1 MTDQTA
7 TLDIK
12 PSPRILQ
19 VLGDIEF
26 EPWQCIAELI
36 DNAFDDFLEVHR
48 SGQHWPDGFKVS
60 ISLPEQGSGAALLRV
75 EDTGRGM
82 DVQTL
87 NNAVRAGW
95 SSNDRFTKLGLFGM
109 GFNIATA
116 RLGKLTRI
124 FTTRSQ
130 DPEWIGVEIDL
141 DKIGADFHVPLLR
154 RPKTAPSEHGTI
166 IEIGKLE
173 PSRAA
178 WLAKRE
184 NATKLRTKL
193 GNIYSPILSER
204 PFQLYLDEVTVRPR
218 KACVWSDTRSVTHGS
233 GSNAEQIPAIIRFDH
248 EMPAADACVV
258 CGNFQPPGNATCIEC
273 GGDKLELRTR
283 RIHGWVGIQRYLHK
297 SEYGIDFIRN
307 GRKILAADKRLFSW
321 QDHNDPL
328 ATPNVEYPI
337 EVGGGRIVGEVHLD
351 HVPVNYQKTAFE
363 WSDRQWI
370 AAQRF
375 IRGDGPFLPREA
387 ARLGY
392 QVNDSPLGRLHRGY
406 RRNDP
411 GRRCLIPG
419 NGSTAIHNDAFEW
432 AKKFHDGVPEYQTD
446 EKWWQA
452 VEEHEAKV
460 AGVAAPPTTT
470 ENGGDVIAELGL
482 AGPTELPAPA
492 PAPPTSKAPTTIS
505 GSTKKATAPETDK
518 DRADRLKAVGQH
530 VPSLSKDF
538 GITDLGM
545 PLEVTTYAVKE
556 PITDA
561 AGHRA
566 PVWLYREAGKKHL
579 AFVDQSHP
587 FFKSFPLEP
596 AFVLAIEIAQNLKVR
611 ADSPVSLSEVFT
623 QLAEKN
629 LGDMR
634 VEQVAL
640 AGLAR
645 DLLETIR
652 QRMTA
657 AIKENPDRA
666 WQHLSKDERA
676 ATETSLVVAGDG
688 TTLDQAQKTGEFM
701 LHVPGTFVAR
711 LLDEW
716 PEAFLDGKV
725 FRAPYDGVI
734 SDAGRQISVGRVVSY
749 IYDVAVVADSPKALA
764 MPPLARAALSIQLL
778 RTELAPSVEG

>member
-1 MTDQTA
+1 MTDTQTA

-26 EPWQCIAELI
+26 EPWQCIAELV
-36 DNAFDDFLEVHR
+36 DNSFDDFLDVHR
-48 SGQHWPDGFKVS
+48 SGGHWPDGFTVS
-60 ISLPEQGSGAALLRV
+60 ISLPEQATGAALLRV

-82 DVQTL
+82 DIQTL

-124 FTTRSQ
+124 FTARTQ

-141 DKIGADFHVPLLR
+141 DKIGSDFQVPVLR
-154 RPKTAPSEHGTI
+154 RPKAAPSEHGTI
-166 IEIGKLE
+166 IEVGKLE

-184 NATKLRTKL
+184 NAAKLRAKL
-193 GNIYSPILSER
+193 GSIYSPILSEN
-204 PFQLYLDEVTVRPR
+204 PFQLFLDKVKVTPR
-218 KACVWSDTRSVTHGS
+218 RACVWSDTRSVTYGQ
-233 GSNAEQIPAIIRFDH
+233 GSNAEQIPAIIKFD
-248 EMPAADACVV
+248 EVMAPADACVA
-258 CGNFQPPGNATCIEC
+258 CGNFQAPGSATCIEC
-273 GGDKLELRTR
+273 GGAKLELRTR

-297 SEYGIDFIRN
+297 SDYGIDFIRN
-307 GRKILAADKRLFSW
+307 GRKILVGDKRLFSW
-321 QDHNDPL
+321 LDINDPL

-363 WSDRQWI
+363 WTDKQWI

-375 IRGDGPFLPREA
+375 IRGDGPFLPKVA
-387 ARLGY
+387 ASLGHPI
-392 QVNDSPLGRLHRGY
+392 NDSPLGRLHRGY

-419 NGSTAIHNDAFEW
+419 NGSTAIHNDAYEW
-432 AKKFHDGVPEYQTD
+432 SKKFHEGIPEYQTD

-452 VEEHEAKV
+452 AEEHDSKV
-460 AGVAAPPTTT
+460 AGNAAPPTPET
-470 ENGGDVIAELGL
+470 GGDVLAELGL
-482 AGPTELPAPA
+482 ANPSTPPASPST
-492 PAPPTSKAPTTIS
+492 PPVKASAATS
-505 GSTKKATAPETDK
+505 GSTKKAATPETEK
-518 DRADRLKAVGQH
+518 ERAERLKTGGQH
-530 VPSLSKDF
+530 LPSLSKDF
-538 GITDLGM
+538 GITDLGT
-545 PLEVTTYAVKE
+545 PLEVMTYSVKE
-556 PITDA
+556 PIIDA
-561 AGHRA
+561 AGHRS
-566 PVWLYREAGKKHL
+566 PVWLFRESGKKHL
-579 AFVDQSHP
+579 AFVDMSHSI
-587 FFKSFPLEP
+587 FKTFPLDP
-596 AFVLAIEIAQNLKVR
+596 AFVLAIEVAHNLKVR
-611 ADSPVSLSEVFT
+611 AETPFSLTEVFA
-623 QLAEKN
+623 QLADKN

-634 VEQVAL
+634 VEQAAL

-652 QRMTA
+652 ERMA
-657 AIKENPDRA
+657 VAIKENPDRA

-676 ATETSLVVAGDG
+676 TTEKNLVVAGDG
-688 TTLDQAQKTGEFM
+688 MTLDQAQKTGEFM

-716 PEAFLDGKV
+716 PDAFLDGKV
-725 FRAPYDGVI
+725 FRAIYSGVS
-734 SDAGRQISVGRVVSY
+734 SDAGRQISLGRVVSY
-749 IYDVAVVADSPKALA
+749 VYDVAVVADSPKSLA
-764 MPPLARAALSIQLL
+764 MPSLARAALSIQLL
-778 RTELAPSVEG
+778 RAELAPSTEG

>member
-1 MTDQTA
+1 MTDKTD

-60 ISLPEQGSGAALLRV
+60 ISLPEQATGAAMLRV

-130 DPEWIGVEIDL
+130 DSEWIGVEIDL
-141 DKIGADFHVPLLR
+141 DKIGPDFEVPLLR
-154 RPKTAPSEHGTI
+154 RPKQAPSEHGTI
-166 IEIGKLE
+166 IEVGKLE

-178 WLAKRE
+178 WLAKQE
-184 NATKLRTKL
+184 NAKKLRQKL

-204 PFQLYLDEVTVRPR
+204 PFHLYLDEVAVRPR
-218 KACVWSDTRSVTHGS
+218 KACVWDDTRFVTHGQ
-233 GSNAEQIPAIIRFDH
+233 GSNAVQIPAIIRFDNQL
-248 EMPAADACVV
+248 PPADACVA
-258 CGNFQPPGNATCIEC
+258 CGSFQPPGNATCIEC
-273 GGDKLELRTR
+273 GGAKLELRPR

-297 SEYGIDFIRN
+297 TDFGIDFIRN
-307 GRKILAADKRLFSW
+307 GRKILASDKRLFSW
-321 QDHNDPL
+321 QDHDDPL
-328 ATPNVEYPI
+328 AAPNVEYPI

-363 WSDRQWI
+363 WTDRQWI

-375 IRGDGPFLPREA
+375 IRGDGPFLPRDA

-392 QVNDSPLGRLHRGY
+392 QDNDSPLGRLHRGY

-419 NGSTAIHNDAFEW
+419 NGSTAIHNDAIEW
-432 AKKFHDGVPEYQTD
+432 SKKFHDGVPEYQTD
-446 EKWWQA
+446 AKWWQA
-452 VEEHEAKV
+452 VEEHEAKN
-460 AGVAAPPTTT
+460 AGAAAPPTA
-470 ENGGDVIAELGL
+470 GGDILTELGL
-482 AGPTELPAPA
+482 APASQ
-492 PAPPTSKAPTTIS
+492 PPTSPPPATKAPSATS
-505 GSTKKATAPETDK
+505 GSTKKAETDK
-518 DRADRLKAVGQH
+518 DRAERLKSAGQH
-530 VPSLSKDF
+530 IPSLSKDF
-538 GITDLGM
+538 GLTDLGT
-545 PLEVTTYAVKE
+545 PLELTTYGVKE
-556 PITDA
+556 PIIDA
-561 AGHRA
+561 TTGHRA
-566 PVWLYREAGKKHL
+566 PVWLFRDVGKKHL

-587 FFKSFPLEP
+587 LFKSFPLDS
-596 AFVLAIEIAQNLKVR
+596 AFVLAIEVAHNLKVR
-611 ADSPVSLSEVFT
+611 AETGLSLTEVFA
-623 QLAEKN
+623 QLVDKN

-634 VEQVAL
+634 VEQSAL

-652 QRMTA
+652 QRMTV
-657 AIKENPDRA
+657 AIKDNPDRA

-676 ATETSLVVAGDG
+676 ATETNLVVAGDG
-688 TTLDQAQKTGEFM
+688 MKLEHAQKTGEFM

-725 FRAPYDGVI
+725 FRAVYDGVS

-749 IYDVAVVADSPKALA
+749 VYDVAVAAESQKALA
-764 MPPLARAALSIQLL
+764 MPSLARAALSIQLL
-778 RTELAPSVEG
+778 RAELAPSAET